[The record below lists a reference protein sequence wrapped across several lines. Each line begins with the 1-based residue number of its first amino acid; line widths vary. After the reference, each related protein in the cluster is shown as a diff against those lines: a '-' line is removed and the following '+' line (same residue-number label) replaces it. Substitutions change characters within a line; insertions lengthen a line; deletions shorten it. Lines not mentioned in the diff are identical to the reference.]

1 MAVVTRK
8 NQITIPKKIRESLN
22 IEEGD
27 RVELVK
33 NERCEYILK
42 KVTRDKE
49 WYIKALKQSAGI
61 LKMEKKEMRELQGLI
76 GESMRV

>member
-33 NERCEYILK
+33 NERSEYILK

-49 WYIKALKQSAGI
+49 GYIKALKQSAGI
-61 LKMEKKEMRELQGLI
+61 I
-76 GESMRV
+76 